1 MITYRDQETDMR
13 QFSSSF
19 RLWHWLQALGMFG
32 LFITVVLRESVM
44 EKGKIGSIIQTKL
57 AEIGTVISEEQ
68 AVMIGKA
75 VRSPMWD
82 WHIYLGI
89 AVALL
94 LVWRLLVVLKNGFGF
109 DEDPKMQKVYTLY
122 KGVYAV
128 LAVMSISGLVLYWKV
143 AGEAKERVEMLH
155 MYLGWA
161 LFAFMAIH
169 IIGVV
174 LGEREDQRGIVSRM
188 INGKE

>member
-1 MITYRDQETDMR
+1 MRR

-19 RLWHWLQALGMFG
+19 RIWHWLQAIAMFG

-44 EKGKIGSIIQTKL
+44 HKSQIGSIVKTKL
-57 AEIGTVISEEQ
+57 AEMGTVITDEQ
-68 AVMIGKA
+68 AVLIGKA

-89 AVALL
+89 AVAIL
-94 LVWRLLVVLKNGFGF
+94 LVWRIALIIKNGFGF
-109 DEDPKMQKVYTLY
+109 DQDPHMQKVYKLY
-122 KGVYAV
+122 RVVYV
-128 LAVMSISGLVLYWKV
+128 LLSLMSVSGLILYWRV
-143 AGEAKERVEMLH
+143 AGGSKEIVESVH
-155 MYLGWA
+155 MYIGWS

-174 LGEREDQRGIVSRM
+174 LAEKSDQSGLVSRM
-188 INGKE
+188 INGAE